1 MSLFGFQ
8 YIYFYFH
15 SDFKLSGQGQKTVLL
30 SLLEYGRLLALASG
44 GIPMYFAEYGTCILV
59 STPIWILR
67 AKNCALRCPD
77 VNLILLKK
85 RILICES
92 LADSRTECKPY
103 RTYCLYTITSL
114 KISNVYEKCQ
124 FNIGDLT
131 YWWILQWLHNKTY
144 LILISFPFIRKP
156 ILFRKWQKTFKIILL
171 SSIIID
177 QSWKKI
183 AAFF

>member
-1 MSLFGFQ
+1 MSLRFWKVLLCRSLVFN
-8 YIYFYFH
+8 IYFFICIQTCIQ
-15 SDFKLSGQGQKTVLL
+15 KLSGQGQKTVLL
-30 SLLEYGRLLALASG
+30 SLLEYGRFLALASG
-44 GIPMYFAEYGTCILV
+44 GIRMYYAKYGTCILV

-103 RTYCLYTITSL
+103 RTYCIYTCACTVHTITSL

-131 YWWILQWLHNKTY
+131 
-144 LILISFPFIRKP
+144 
-156 ILFRKWQKTFKIILL
+156 
-171 SSIIID
+171 
-177 QSWKKI
+177 
-183 AAFF
+183 